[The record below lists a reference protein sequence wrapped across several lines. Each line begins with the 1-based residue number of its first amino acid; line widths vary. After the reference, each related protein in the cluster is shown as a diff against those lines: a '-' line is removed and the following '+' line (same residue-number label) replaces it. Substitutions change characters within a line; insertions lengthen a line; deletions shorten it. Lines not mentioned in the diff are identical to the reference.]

1 METITKQEIETLKQL
16 IAQANPNGWTDW
28 PGHGKS
34 KRTHIGYLSNSIDG
48 GTANIALF
56 ETNTNAKRADV
67 LLAIYARNYLAA
79 TIIEIEQLRAELRA
93 VLDVCIERGG
103 TLGYSDDDYQERLD
117 ELGDETP

>member
-1 METITKQEIETLKQL
+1 METITKQEIETLKQV

-34 KRTHIGYLSNSIDG
+34 KRTHIGYLSNHIDG

-67 LLAIYARNYLAA
+67 LLAIYARNYLAPLI
-79 TIIEIEQLRAELRA
+79 TEIEQLRA

-103 TLGYSDDDYQERLD
+103 TLGYSDDDYQKRLE
-117 ELGDETP
+117 ELGDE